1 MKVSLSYIC
10 TYISNIQE
18 KSDFRCF
25 WIIFIKFAILV
36 SGRDYGKREKVRTE
50 RN

>member
-1 MKVSLSYIC
+1 MKVSLFLYMHVYQQHTRKVRLSL
-10 TYISNIQE
+10 
-18 KSDFRCF
+18 F